1 MRAIP
6 GIRGALLVSDVVERE
21 HGEALARAAR
31 GVPRVVV
38 GEGGATRGDP
48 ASVEIAYFSG
58 DLYPARIRDFA
69 VALGKAADVRWLQ
82 TFSAGVDHP
91 WFQSLRS
98 RGVRLTTASGAA
110 AVPIAQTVM
119 LYLLALTRRLPA
131 WLEAQREARW
141 APHEIVDLQD
151 RTLAVVGLGPIGLE
165 VARLGQAMR
174 MRVVGVR
181 RALVGDEPC
190 EAWPLARLDELLP
203 QADALVLAL
212 PLTEETRGLLD
223 ARRLALLPRHA
234 LVVNVGRGELV
245 DEPALVR
252 ALEAGA
258 LGGAG
263 LDVFATEPLP
273 AESPL
278 WRLPNVIVT
287 PHSSGVTPGNQTRAT
302 AIFLENLAR
311 YARGEPLRNEV
322 A

>member
-1 MRAIP
+1 MRAVP
-6 GIRGALLVSDVVERE
+6 GIRGALLVSDAVERDHAAE
-21 HGEALARAAR
+21 LERAAP
-31 GVPRVVV
+31 GVERVVV
-38 GEGGATRGDP
+38 ADGGIRGDP
-48 ASVEIAYFSG
+48 AAVEIAYFSG
-58 DLYPARIRDFA
+58 DLFPARTREFA
-69 VALGKAADVRWLQ
+69 VVLAKASAVRWLQ

-91 WFQSLRS
+91 WFQSLRAK
-98 RGVRLTTASGAA
+98 GVRLTTASGAA

-119 LYLLALTRRLPA
+119 LYLLALTRRLPD

-141 APHEIVDLQD
+141 APHDVVDLQD

-190 EAWPLARLDELLP
+190 ETWPLARLDELLP
-203 QADALVLAL
+203 QADVLVLAL
-212 PLTEETRGLLD
+212 PLTGATRGLLD

-252 ALEAGA
+252 ALEAGQ

-263 LDVFATEPLP
+263 LDVFTTEPLP
-273 AESPL
+273 KESPL
-278 WRLPNVIVT
+278 WRLSNVIVT
-287 PHSSGVTPGNQTRAT
+287 PHSSGVTPGNQARAT
-302 AIFLENLAR
+302 AIFLENIRR